1 MIADLLADSVPAKGG
16 FVAFGFRSGP
26 FFGCGDREGA
36 GDGAVIGDDVETL
49 IGDGDAKVHR
59 IRLR

>member
-1 MIADLLADSVPAKGG
+1 MIADLLTDPVPAKGG
-16 FVAFGFRSGP
+16 FVAVGFGAGA

-49 IGDGDAKVHR
+49 SGDGDAEVHWW
-59 IRLR
+59 LV